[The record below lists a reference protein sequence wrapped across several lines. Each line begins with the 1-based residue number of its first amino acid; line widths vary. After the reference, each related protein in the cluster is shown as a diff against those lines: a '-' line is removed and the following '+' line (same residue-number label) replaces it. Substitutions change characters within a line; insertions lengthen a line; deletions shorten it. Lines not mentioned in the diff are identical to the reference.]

1 VEVFAIIDGEV
12 CELLFT
18 FELNWSSFVRM
29 LILWISCANLTFAN
43 MLVVESDSLVGF
55 SDKLVFDFMLVNYYL
70 NNRLIILL
78 FMLLKIMKLKAND
91 IYLPIYKANNN
102 TIAYIH

>member
-1 VEVFAIIDGEV
+1 
-12 CELLFT
+12 
-18 FELNWSSFVRM
+18 
-29 LILWISCANLTFAN
+29 LWISCANLTFAN
-43 MLVVESDSLVGF
+43 MLVVESVSWVGF